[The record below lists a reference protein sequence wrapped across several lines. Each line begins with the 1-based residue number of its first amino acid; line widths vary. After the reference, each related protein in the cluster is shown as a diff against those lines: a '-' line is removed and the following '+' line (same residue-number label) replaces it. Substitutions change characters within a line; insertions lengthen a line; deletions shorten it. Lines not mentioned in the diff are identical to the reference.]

1 MKVINNEGEIEQFE
15 PKRIKNKII
24 QETNLSE
31 REAEKIKNTVVKLIH
46 KTYKEDINTTTI
58 RSLVNAQLVKRG
70 LLDEESKSRKLGLS
84 VDEFEN
90 LISVHCKDN
99 ANIQHGAPHRTAG
112 IKVFRCG
119 HKIHMIPLK
128 HLHHLGKIQHASAD
142 TVKLVNNDFAD
153 FSALNIC
160 QHSLKIRSVGVLA
173 AESVILI
180 DSKVLSPCFVS
191 THLDL

>member
-1 MKVINNEGEIEQFE
+1 MTLANGETEY
-15 PKRIKNKII
+15 N
-24 QETNLSE
+24 
-31 REAEKIKNTVVKLIH
+31 
-46 KTYKEDINTTTI
+46 
-58 RSLVNAQLVKRG
+58 
-70 LLDEESKSRKLGLS
+70 
-84 VDEFEN
+84 
-90 LISVHCKDN
+90 ISVADYCNAINDPLLYGFPLQLRKDN

-180 DSKVLSPCFVS
+180 DSKVLSTCFVS